1 MLKNSAV
8 GGDLVYMRKTFFDL
22 LKNSEVDVNFE
33 LQKLNNLF
41 IQECCFY
48 RRKSYSLHDL
58 VAENFAKYYKRR
70 EHFLSLQELLNAI
83 YIECFDISKF
93 DKYFLY
99 AEMYVDLISMLDNLD
114 NQDIESQKNLIKSQI
129 ERVISSLGY
138 KFIVIDDRQIIV
150 ENNVFANEAA
160 QAVTEFA
167 DVKEALSILEYN
179 HFSNKGNIER
189 KKEIFKKIAD
199 LLEPWRKPL
208 NKSNELKALLKVNH
222 DKIQALEKL
231 FYMYNKFNIRHNNED
246 QMLTELSDWE
256 IESWY
261 DKIYTMSLFVIL
273 GKDIAQILA
282 DFNEFVD

>member
-1 MLKNSAV
+1 
-8 GGDLVYMRKTFFDL
+8 MRRTFFDL
-22 LKNSEVDVNFE
+22 LKNSKVDVNFE

-41 IQECCFY
+41 IQECCFH

-58 VAENFAKYYKRR
+58 VAENFVKYYKRR
-70 EHFLSLQELLNAI
+70 EHFLSLHELLNAI
-83 YIECFDISKF
+83 YLECFNISKF

-99 AEMYVDLISMLDNLD
+99 AEMYVDLISILDNLD
-114 NQDIESQKNLIKSQI
+114 NQEIESQKNIIKTQI

-167 DVKEALSILEYN
+167 DIKEALSILEYN

-189 KKEIFKKIAD
+189 KKEILKKIAD

-208 NKSNELKALLKVNH
+208 NKSSELKDLLKSNN

-246 QMLTELSDWE
+246 QMLTGLSNQE

-273 GKDIAQILA
+273 GKDVAQILA
-282 DFNEFVD
+282 DFNKFVD

>member
-1 MLKNSAV
+1 M
-8 GGDLVYMRKTFFDL
+8 VYMRRTFFDL
-22 LKNSEVDVNFE
+22 LKDSDVDVNIE

-41 IQECCFY
+41 GQDCCY
-48 RRKSYSLHDL
+48 QWGKSYSLYDL
-58 VAENFAKYYKRR
+58 VSEYFAKYYKRR

-83 YIECFDISKF
+83 YLECFDISEF

-114 NQDIESQKNLIKSQI
+114 NQEIQSQKNIIKTQI

-167 DVKEALSILEYN
+167 DIKEALSILEYN

-189 KKEIFKKIAD
+189 KKEILKKIAD

-208 NKSNELKALLKVNH
+208 NKSSELKDLLKANN

-246 QMLTELSDWE
+246 QMLTGLSNQE

-273 GKDIAQILA
+273 GKDVAQILA
-282 DFNEFVD
+282 DFNEFVN

>member
-1 MLKNSAV
+1 M
-8 GGDLVYMRKTFFDL
+8 VYMRRTFFDL
-22 LKNSEVDVNFE
+22 LKNSKVDVNFE

-41 IQECCFY
+41 IQDCCFH

-70 EHFLSLQELLNAI
+70 EHFLSLQELLTAI
-83 YIECFDISKF
+83 YRECFNISEF

-99 AEMYVDLISMLDNLD
+99 AEMYVDLISILDNLD
-114 NQDIESQKNLIKSQI
+114 NQEIESQKNIIKTQI

-167 DVKEALSILEYN
+167 DIKEALSILEYN

-189 KKEIFKKIAD
+189 KKEILKKIAD

-208 NKSNELKALLKVNH
+208 NKSSELKDLLKVNN

-246 QMLTELSDWE
+246 QMLTGLSNQE

-273 GKDIAQILA
+273 GKDVAQILA

>member
-1 MLKNSAV
+1 M
-8 GGDLVYMRKTFFDL
+8 VYMRRTFFDL
-22 LKNSEVDVNFE
+22 LKNSKVDVNFE

-41 IQECCFY
+41 IQDCCFH

-83 YIECFDISKF
+83 YLECFDISEF

-99 AEMYVDLISMLDNLD
+99 AEMYVDLISMLHNLD
-114 NQDIESQKNLIKSQI
+114 NQEIESQKNIIKTQI

-160 QAVTEFA
+160 QAVTAFA
-167 DVKEALSILEYN
+167 DIKEALSILEYN

-189 KKEIFKKIAD
+189 KKEILKKIAD

-208 NKSNELKALLKVNH
+208 NKSSELKDLLKANN

-246 QMLTELSDWE
+246 QMLTGLSNQE

-273 GKDIAQILA
+273 GKDVAKILA
-282 DFNEFVD
+282 DFNKFVN

>member
-1 MLKNSAV
+1 
-8 GGDLVYMRKTFFDL
+8 MRRTFFDL
-22 LKNSEVDVNFE
+22 LKNSEVDINTE

-41 IQECCFY
+41 SQDCCYY
-48 RRKSYSLHDL
+48 RGKSFSLHDL
-58 VAENFAKYYKRR
+58 VSGNFAKYYKRR

-83 YIECFDISKF
+83 YLECFDISEF

-114 NQDIESQKNLIKSQI
+114 NQEIESQKNIIKTQI
-129 ERVISSLGY
+129 ERIISSLGY

-189 KKEIFKKIAD
+189 KKEILKKIAD

-246 QMLTELSDWE
+246 QMLTELSDQE

-261 DKIYTMSLFVIL
+261 DKVYTMSLFIIL
-273 GKDIAQILA
+273 GKDVGNILS
-282 DFNEFVD
+282 DFEVSFGDNKS

>member
-1 MLKNSAV
+1 M
-8 GGDLVYMRKTFFDL
+8 VYMRRTFFDL
-22 LKNSEVDVNFE
+22 LKNSKVDVNFE

-41 IQECCFY
+41 IQDCCFH

-83 YIECFDISKF
+83 YLECFDISEF

-114 NQDIESQKNLIKSQI
+114 NQEIESQKNIIKTQI
-129 ERVISSLGY
+129 ERVISFLGY

-160 QAVTEFA
+160 QAVTAFA
-167 DVKEALSILEYN
+167 DIKEALSILEYN

-189 KKEIFKKIAD
+189 KKEILKKIAD

-208 NKSNELKALLKVNH
+208 NKSSELKDLLKANN

-246 QMLTELSDWE
+246 QMLTGLSNQE

-273 GKDIAQILA
+273 GKDVAKILA
-282 DFNEFVD
+282 DFNKFVN

>member
-1 MLKNSAV
+1 M
-8 GGDLVYMRKTFFDL
+8 GDMVYMRKTFFDL
-22 LKNSEVDVNFE
+22 LKNSKVDVNFE
-33 LQKLNNLF
+33 LRKLNNLF
-41 IQECCFY
+41 TQDCCFH
-48 RRKSYSLHDL
+48 RRKLYSLHDL
-58 VAENFAKYYKRR
+58 VTENFAKYYKRR

-83 YIECFDISKF
+83 YRECFNVSKF
-93 DKYFLY
+93 DQYFLY

-114 NQDIESQKNLIKSQI
+114 NQEIESQKNIIKTQI

-167 DVKEALSILEYN
+167 DIKEALSILEYN

-189 KKEIFKKIAD
+189 KKEILKKIAD

-208 NKSNELKALLKVNH
+208 NKSSELKDLLKANN

-246 QMLTELSDWE
+246 QMLTGLSNQE

-273 GKDIAQILA
+273 GKDVAQILA
-282 DFNEFVD
+282 DFNKFMD

>member
-1 MLKNSAV
+1 
-8 GGDLVYMRKTFFDL
+8 MRKNYFEILKDTSVDPVVELNKLHRLFKEKLGEINYSESIYDIISKNFKVYKNRGHILSLDELLETILGVPMTEEERLFCFSEMYLDL
-22 LKNSEVDVNFE
+22 LSI
-33 LQKLNNLF
+33 LP
-41 IQECCFY
+41 Y
-48 RRKSYSLHDL
+48 RKSMNLMRQVHYL
-58 VAENFAKYYKRR
+58 EEQIKRTVN
-70 EHFLSLQELLNAI
+70 LLGH
-83 YIECFDISKF
+83 K
-93 DKYFLY
+93 
-99 AEMYVDLISMLDNLD
+99 VVLIDN
-114 NQDIESQKNLIKSQI
+114 K
-129 ERVISSLGY
+129 R
-138 KFIVIDDRQIIV
+138 IIV
-150 ENNVFANEAA
+150 ENNVFANETS

-167 DVKEALSILEYN
+167 DIKEALSILEYN

-189 KKEIFKKIAD
+189 KKEILKKIAD

-208 NKSNELKALLKVNH
+208 NKSSELKDLLKANN

-246 QMLTELSDWE
+246 QMLTGLSNRE